1 MTFLGDELAEECNQG
16 CHGLVYRTAKDTGV
30 KVGAWPSDVDVEVC
44 QPTKTVGKGWCA
56 VVEPI
61 VVGL

>member
-1 MTFLGDELAEECNQG
+1 MTFLGDELAQESNQG

-44 QPTKTVGKGWCA
+44 
-56 VVEPI
+56 
-61 VVGL
+61 